1 LTDADSLAR
10 TDSQGERL
18 PWLIALGGAI
28 AMLVVARS
36 VEPSPTGIG
45 THEQLG
51 LPPCLFFKL
60 TGLPCPSCG
69 LTTSFAHAA
78 RLHFYDALVTQ
89 PFGLGVFFLTVLF
102 IPLSCYL
109 IYRRVPAERVLF
121 GRWSNPVLY
130 TLVVLYALGW
140 IYKIIVMRL
149 L

>member
-1 LTDADSLAR
+1 MTDADSLAR
-10 TDSQGERL
+10 TESRGERL

-28 AMLVVARS
+28 AVLVVARS
-36 VEPSPTGIG
+36 VEPSATGIG

-60 TGLPCPSCG
+60 TGVPCPSCG

-78 RLHFYDALVTQ
+78 RLQFYDALVTQ

-109 IYRRVPAERVLF
+109 IYRRVPAERLLY

-130 TLVVLYALGW
+130 TLVVLYSLGW

>member
-1 LTDADSLAR
+1 L
-10 TDSQGERL
+10 Q
-18 PWLIALGGAI
+18 
-28 AMLVVARS
+28 
-36 VEPSPTGIG
+36 
-45 THEQLG
+45 
-51 LPPCLFFKL
+51 
-60 TGLPCPSCG
+60 
-69 LTTSFAHAA
+69 
-78 RLHFYDALVTQ
+78 FYDALVTQ

-109 IYRRVPAERVLF
+109 IYRRVPAESLLY

>member
-18 PWLIALGGAI
+18 PWLITLGGAI
-28 AMLVVARS
+28 AVLVVARS
-36 VEPSPTGIG
+36 VEPSATGIG

-78 RLHFYDALVTQ
+78 RLQFYDALVTQ

-109 IYRRVPAERVLF
+109 IYRRVPAERILY

-130 TLVVLYALGW
+130 TLVVLYSLGW